1 MVEIANEQRD
11 MPMTLAALQASLERL
26 PDAELASRV
35 GSGDAKALE
44 LVMRRHNRQLYR
56 TARSIL
62 RDDADAEDCLQEA
75 YLQAFRSIASFRAES
90 KLSTW
95 LTRVVINQALE
106 KMRKRRKED
115 GDLPLD
121 NVLDLDGNLLAGN
134 SLVKAPEQP
143 DAAALRNEVRRV
155 LESRIDG
162 LPAAFRTVF
171 MLRALEEMS
180 VEETAA
186 CLGIPEATVR
196 TRFFRA
202 RALLREALELDV
214 DLALEGAFAF
224 DGARCDRIV
233 AHVLDRMN
241 RPPGPESGA

>member
-1 MVEIANEQRD
+1 
-11 MPMTLAALQASLERL
+11 
-26 PDAELASRV
+26 
-35 GSGDAKALE
+35 
-44 LVMRRHNRQLYR
+44 MRRHNRQLYR

-75 YLQAFRSIASFRAES
+75 YLQAIRSIASFRAES

-106 KMRKRRKED
+106 KMRKRKKED
-115 GDLPLD
+115 DDIPLD
-121 NVLDLDGNLLAGN
+121 NVLDLDGKLLAGN
-134 SLVKAPEQP
+134 SLVRAPEQP
-143 DAAALRNEVRRV
+143 DAAALRDEVRRV
-155 LESRIDG
+155 LERRIDG

-202 RALLREALELDV
+202 RALLREALELEV